1 MTRDLSGIKP
11 RTILICALG
20 GEGGGVLSEWIT
32 HCAAAA
38 GLPAHAT
45 SVPGVAQR
53 TGATSYY
60 IELLPEPAPKGMQ
73 PVFALVPSAGRVD
86 VVVSSELLETGRI
99 LERGFVSPER
109 TLLISSSSRVY
120 TTMEKMQMGDGRFED
135 ARIHDAARAMAKDYR
150 TVDLE
155 KLALDNGTVISATMF
170 GALAG
175 AGAFPWPRSI
185 CEDAIRAGK
194 RGADAS
200 LKGFAAAFD
209 AVNASPAT
217 ASPLAADAPALQ
229 PQAGNGLPAD
239 FAALP
244 SAVRDIVAHGVAR
257 TQDFQDA
264 AYADL
269 YIERMRGLVKA
280 AGDAGDPRVAHAL
293 EEGARR
299 LALWMAY
306 EDIPRVAQLKTRAA
320 RFDRIR
326 ADAEMKPG
334 QILKVTEYLKP
345 GAEELADML
354 PENLGRALMRRVEA
368 GKSLPF
374 LGRGI
379 HVATTSVS
387 GNLLLRTLAAM
398 SRMRRKS
405 LRYVEEQKQIETWLD
420 AMRASL
426 GRAPE
431 FAGAL
436 AELPRLLKGYGETHL
451 RGKKNYRAVFD
462 GIVAPAIVAGG
473 EALEA
478 QRLRKAIA
486 AALADP
492 ESNALSKL
500 LAEPKSEPPQ
510 LLAAQ

>member
-1 MTRDLSGIKP
+1 MTSQRP

-32 HCAAAA
+32 ECAAHA
-38 GLPAHAT
+38 GFPAQAT

-60 IELLPEPAPKGMQ
+60 IELLPEPAPEGLQ

-86 VVVSSELLETGRI
+86 VVASSELLETARI
-99 LERGFVSPER
+99 LERGFVSPDR
-109 TLLISSSSRVY
+109 TMLISSSSRVY
-120 TTMEKMQMGDGRFED
+120 TTVEKMQMGDGRFD
-135 ARIHDAARAMAKDYR
+135 DQRIHDAAKAMARDYR
-150 TVDLE
+150 TADLE
-155 KLALDNGTVISATMF
+155 KLANDNGTVISATMF

-175 AGAFPWPRSI
+175 AGAFPWPRNV
-185 CEDAIRAGK
+185 CEDVIRAGK
-194 RGADAS
+194 RGAEAS
-200 LKGFAAAFD
+200 LRGFAAAFD
-209 AVNASPAT
+209 AVNGV
-217 ASPLAADAPALQ
+217 APKVAETSAPQ
-229 PQAGNGLPAD
+229 PELPEPLPAD
-239 FAALP
+239 FLALP
-244 SAVRDIVAHGVAR
+244 ASVREIVSHGMAR
-257 TQDFQDA
+257 TKDFQDA

-269 YIERMRGLVKA
+269 YVERVRLLIKA

-306 EDIPRVAQLKTRAA
+306 EDIPRVAQLKTRAS
-320 RFDRIR
+320 RFERIR
-326 ADAEMKPG
+326 ADVEMKPG

-354 PENLGRALMRRVEA
+354 PENLGRRLMRRVQA

-379 HVATTSVS
+379 HVATTSIA
-387 GNLLLRTLAAM
+387 GNLMLRTLAAM
-398 SRMRRKS
+398 RKIRRRS
-405 LRYVEEQKQIETWLD
+405 LRYVEEQKQIEIWLD
-420 AMRASL
+420 AKKTALARS
-426 GRAPE
+426 PE

-451 RGKKNYRAVFD
+451 RGKANYRAVFD
-462 GIVAPAIVAGG
+462 GIVAPAIKSGS
-473 EALEA
+473 EAMEA
-478 QRLRKAIA
+478 QRLRKAIS

-492 ESNALSKL
+492 ESSALS
-500 LAEPKSEPPQ
+500 Q
-510 LLAAQ
+510 LLAASRSEPPRLLAAQ

>member
-1 MTRDLSGIKP
+1 MTSQRP

-32 HCAAAA
+32 ECAGHA
-38 GLPAHAT
+38 GLPAQAT

-60 IELLPEPAPKGMQ
+60 IELLPEPAPEGLQ

-86 VVVSSELLETGRI
+86 VVASSELLETARI

-109 TLLISSSSRVY
+109 TMLISSSSRVY
-120 TTMEKMQMGDGRFED
+120 TTVEKMQMGDGRFD
-135 ARIHDAARAMAKDYR
+135 DQRIHDAAKAMAKDYR

-155 KLALDNGTVISATMF
+155 KLANDNGTVISATMF

-175 AGAFPWPRSI
+175 AGAFHWPRST
-185 CEDAIRAGK
+185 CEDVIRAGK
-194 RGADAS
+194 RGAEAS
-200 LKGFAAAFD
+200 LRGFAAAFD
-209 AVNASPAT
+209 AVNGV
-217 ASPLAADAPALQ
+217 AAPQSIEAPAQENL
-229 PQAGNGLPAD
+229 PEALPAD

-244 SAVRDIVAHGVAR
+244 AAVREVASHGLAR
-257 TQDFQDA
+257 VKDFQDA
-264 AYADL
+264 DYGNL
-269 YIERMRGLVKA
+269 YLERLRVLMKA
-280 AGDAGDPRVAHAL
+280 AGDAADPRVAHAL

-306 EDIPRVAQLKTRAA
+306 EDIPRVAQLKTRAS
-320 RFDRIR
+320 RFERIR

-334 QILKVTEYLKP
+334 QILIVTEYLKP

-354 PENLGRALMRRVEA
+354 PESLGRRLMRRVEA

-379 HVATTSVS
+379 HVATTSIA
-387 GNLLLRTLAAM
+387 GNLMLRTLSAM
-398 SRMRRKS
+398 RKIRRKS
-405 LRYVEEQKQIETWLD
+405 LRYVEEQKQIDIWLD
-420 AMRASL
+420 AMKTALARS
-426 GRAPE
+426 PE

-451 RGKKNYRAVFD
+451 RGKTNYAAVFD
-462 GIVAPAIVAGG
+462 GVVRPAISSGS
-473 EALEA
+473 EAMEA
-478 QRLRKAIA
+478 ARLRKAIG

-492 ESNALSKL
+492 ESDALSRF
-500 LAEPKSEPPQ
+500 LAEPRSEPPQ
-510 LLAAQ
+510 LMAAQ